1 MGVET
6 EGNAKLS
13 RTELKLELGLSLAIT
28 VYVVVTL
35 KWKNSFYLF
44 NI

>member
-13 RTELKLELGLSLAIT
+13 RTELKLELSLAIT